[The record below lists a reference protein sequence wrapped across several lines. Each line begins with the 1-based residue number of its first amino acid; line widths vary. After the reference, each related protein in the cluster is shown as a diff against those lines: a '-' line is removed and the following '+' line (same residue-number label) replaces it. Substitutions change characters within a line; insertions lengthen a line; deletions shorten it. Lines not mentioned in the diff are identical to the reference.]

1 LQKLILAYMQI
12 CMKITS
18 EGKKKLVAD
27 LQRYMQQRNWN
38 ISDVAANSGV
48 HQSQVSRIVAGDFK
62 TFSSNII
69 KICITFGLELQ
80 SYYENTRED
89 EDRKQIANSAISI
102 WDGSRQDAGV
112 VVSLLREIAKL
123 RKQDRRR

>member
-1 LQKLILAYMQI
+1 
-12 CMKITS
+12 MKITS
-18 EGKKKLVAD
+18 EGKKKLIAD
-27 LQRYMQQRNWN
+27 LQRYMQQRDWN
-38 ISDVAANSGV
+38 ISDLAANSGV
-48 HQSQVSRIVAGDFK
+48 HQSQISRIVAGDFK

-69 KICITFGLELQ
+69 KICITFGLEPQ
-80 SYYENTRED
+80 NYYENTRED